1 VEPTLEQDIR
11 KGQKSDANIQEIKI
25 IMEKGKC
32 PDFMEDDQRIIWFK
46 NRICVHELESP
57 RNYTER
63 SP

>member
-1 VEPTLEQDIR
+1 MEPTLEQDIR